1 MDFNSNEEF
10 LKAFPPNFDPQ
21 IAPPKKIWVLDLG
34 DSIPQENIAATAWEF
49 QEEGRHEAQFMET
62 EEPMRAEREPAGN
75 ARNETEQGQ
84 HEPLPPNEAIA
95 TAEARP
101 WVLSSPEL
109 AVSKKPI
116 PQTVQMALPVQAQT
130 DDEMVKMVLDVG
142 DAMRPVETT
151 MEEPSAL
158 QDEPAGVEAERLH
171 PAEGTTEFAKDAKPA
186 NAMEAIERSFILG
199 ETPDQV
205 LSEKVPATK
214 MLQEPTRHTGAA
226 GQIKVQV
233 PVTDEE
239 TEKPTIRALPQT
251 KICQEESPFTPFT
264 SEMSED
270 PTEVEVKAILAA
282 GDRKLAFEVIPS
294 KPREFNI
301 KAKGIHRKQDEVPR
315 STMEVDQSTS
325 VSMAGFYEESS
336 AYVDNIVDRIIND
349 IAGIE
354 ADLEVE
360 I

>member
-1 MDFNSNEEF
+1 M
-10 LKAFPPNFDPQ
+10 
-21 IAPPKKIWVLDLG
+21 
-34 DSIPQENIAATAWEF
+34 
-49 QEEGRHEAQFMET
+49 T
-62 EEPMRAEREPAGN
+62 ELERSLAD
-75 ARNETEQGQ
+75 
-84 HEPLPPNEAIA
+84 
-95 TAEARP
+95 AEA
-101 WVLSSPEL
+101 VVNN
-109 AVSKKPI
+109 A
-116 PQTVQMALPVQAQT
+116 MGAQT
-130 DDEMVKMVLDVG
+130 
-142 DAMRPVETT
+142 
-151 MEEPSAL
+151 L
-158 QDEPAGVEAERLH
+158 QNFVVYVQ
-171 PAEGTTEFAKDAKPA
+171 PA

>member
-1 MDFNSNEEF
+1 M
-10 LKAFPPNFDPQ
+10 
-21 IAPPKKIWVLDLG
+21 G
-34 DSIPQENIAATAWEF
+34 
-49 QEEGRHEAQFMET
+49 
-62 EEPMRAEREPAGN
+62 
-75 ARNETEQGQ
+75 
-84 HEPLPPNEAIA
+84 
-95 TAEARP
+95 
-101 WVLSSPEL
+101 
-109 AVSKKPI
+109 
-116 PQTVQMALPVQAQT
+116 AQT
-130 DDEMVKMVLDVG
+130 
-142 DAMRPVETT
+142 
-151 MEEPSAL
+151 L
-158 QDEPAGVEAERLH
+158 QNFVVYVQ
-171 PAEGTTEFAKDAKPA
+171 PA

-360 I
+360 IQEVSIDSNIKLQKIPIYEQPVGLESEETCHDHMQPSEGCVLGETEKKKKKKKTLRCHSSSRMQVRTTTNN